1 MQFHRL
7 VLSAALC
14 AVPVMAQA
22 GQCEDTFVKKG
33 AVIGGLKFTAM
44 ISVPDLT
51 PSSAIYQMKGIALG
65 RGYDVLTE
73 EAADGSMLI
82 EQAQTGKARSFPI
95 IVTATTAGK
104 TGTVTL
110 QANLRGGMMTKE
122 EAAKTEL
129 CAMLNMLKG
138 GKAGQALAAKG
149 RTATGGGAAP
159 VKISALGLSQQL
171 SKEKERNA
179 AAIPL
184 RYKGKSFTID
194 GSVDYVTKDGDSYR
208 VAYKIMEPYEQ
219 AIRLPGQ
226 ADFKTDISCL
236 MAKGQAAYAL
246 TLKPRKSIKLTG
258 TYSSYR
264 EYPPIMWLENC
275 RPAQ

>member
-1 MQFHRL
+1 MVISRFGLSAL
-7 VLSAALC
+7 VLAMPMAAH
-14 AVPVMAQA
+14 A

-51 PSSAIYQMKGIALG
+51 PTSAIYQMKGIALG

-82 EQAQTGKARSFPI
+82 EQAQTGKVRSFPI

-110 QANLRGGMMTKE
+110 QANLRGGMIAKE
-122 EAAKTEL
+122 EGAKTEM
-129 CAMLNMLKG
+129 CSMLNMLKG
-138 GKAGQALAAKG
+138 GKAGLALAAKG

-194 GSVDYVTKDGDSYR
+194 GFVDYVTKDGDGYR

-226 ADFKTDISCL
+226 ADFKTDISCM

-258 TYSSYR
+258 TFAQYR
-264 EYPPIMWLENC
+264 EYPPIIWFENC
-275 RPAQ
+275 RPAT